1 MFLQSPSLKIP
12 FLESKE
18 NRRLQTEMAAKC
30 GRSFMT
36 ESELKQLKRTASKV
50 DEDQEL
56 DCRKL
61 LGLLGVPF
69 VMAPSDAR
77 AQCAELVNCSIAF

>member
-1 MFLQSPSLKIP
+1 
-12 FLESKE
+12 
-18 NRRLQTEMAAKC
+18 
-30 GRSFMT
+30 MT
-36 ESELKQLKRTASKV
+36 ESELKQPKRTASKV

>member
-18 NRRLQTEMAAKC
+18 DHRLKAEMAAKC

-36 ESELKQLKRTASKV
+36 ESELKQLKRTASK
-50 DEDQEL
+50 DQEL